1 MSPLNRFLVRW
12 FVCVSGLWLSAGFFR
27 GEVSYGG
34 SKWVL
39 VVGGLV
45 LAIVNTFIKPLVI
58 LLSLPAVLLSLGF
71 FLVVI
76 NGFMLMLASKLYEP
90 LHVGSFGA
98 ALLAGIVIGLV
109 NYLVTTIVE
118 E

>member
-1 MSPLNRFLVRW
+1 MNPINRFLVRW
-12 FVCVSGLWLSAGFFR
+12 FVCISGLWLSAGFLR
-27 GEVSYGG
+27 GEISYGG
-34 SKWVL
+34 NKWAL
-39 VVGGLV
+39 VVGGFV
-45 LAIVNTFIKPLVI
+45 LAVVNTFIKPLVI

-76 NGFMLMLASKLYEP
+76 NGFMLMLASRLYEP
-90 LHVGSFGA
+90 LYVGGFGA
-98 ALLAGIVIGLV
+98 ALLAGIIIGLV